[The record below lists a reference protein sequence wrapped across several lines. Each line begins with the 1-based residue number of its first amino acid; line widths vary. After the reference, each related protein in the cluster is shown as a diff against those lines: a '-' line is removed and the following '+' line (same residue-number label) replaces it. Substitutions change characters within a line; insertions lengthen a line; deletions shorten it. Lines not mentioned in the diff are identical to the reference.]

1 MAVLS
6 PAERLQLCDR
16 IAAEKRALGLSLDGV
31 HRIDAWLRSTWG
43 IAPPVAPAEWDT
55 ALERA
60 AGRNLYRRF
69 HRLHG
74 QQANCLMMGTAIPQD
89 LETAFYDVIAD
100 PRISGIIHSQKR
112 TMILDAGCLLVHL
125 VRQLRIVGPVLDI
138 GCHIGYHAALLAAET
153 GLKVHGVDLS
163 TQAIAEAANYAAS
176 QAGLRFTTAPL
187 DGTTLPDDHELVYA
201 VRSLPL
207 TPETASI
214 VARLLRPGGVAVFF
228 PSEPP
233 DADPASIKKISST
246 GLGFAFCDVVGGW
259 EGPGRSFDAGIA
271 IAFVK
276 DGDRQMPADIDTQAQ
291 DTWNHHFKDFANS
304 PSTPSDQ
311 KTQAY
316 SRGHWQAEHHV

>member
-1 MAVLS
+1 
-6 PAERLQLCDR
+6 
-16 IAAEKRALGLSLDGV
+16 
-31 HRIDAWLRSTWG
+31 
-43 IAPPVAPAEWDT
+43 
-55 ALERA
+55 
-60 AGRNLYRRF
+60 
-69 HRLHG
+69 
-74 QQANCLMMGTAIPQD
+74 
-89 LETAFYDVIAD
+89 
-100 PRISGIIHSQKR
+100 
-112 TMILDAGCLLVHL
+112 MILDAGCLLVHL
-125 VRQLRIVGPVLDI
+125 VRQLQIAGPVLDI

-163 TQAIAEAANYAAS
+163 TQAIAAAAKYAAS

-233 DADPASIKKISST
+233 DADPASIKEISST

-316 SRGHWQAEHHV
+316 SRGHWRAEHHV